1 MANVVIVLRSD
12 NMGFE
17 KVNAKGV
24 KYFLHSH
31 VGKHGNTL
39 YFFSKK
45 PEDGID
51 LPNGFDVIEN
61 PRTGLPMLKKKK

>member
-1 MANVVIVLRSD
+1 
-12 NMGFE
+12 MGFE
-17 KVNAKGV
+17 KINAKGI

-31 VGKHGNTL
+31 VGVPGNTL

-51 LPNGFDVIEN
+51 SPDGFEVIEN